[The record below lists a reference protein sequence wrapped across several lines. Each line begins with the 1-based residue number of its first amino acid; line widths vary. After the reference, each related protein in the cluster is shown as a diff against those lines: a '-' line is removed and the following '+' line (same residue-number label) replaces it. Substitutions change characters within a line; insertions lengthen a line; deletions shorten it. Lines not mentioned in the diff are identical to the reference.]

1 MTALTSTSTDLEY
14 GVGPA
19 DDEPLI
25 FGLRASTFARV
36 ATIVGLFVLLFW
48 PNLRRLWDKTNPFT
62 GEPEWTHAPFVP
74 LIGLYYLYVNR
85 AQLRAARVKP
95 AWSGLLIALFGVL
108 FFGWGIYPGQNDLFK
123 DIGMVITLFG
133 IVTLLCGWQVMK
145 IAWFPIVFLFCAL
158 PWPGLMYSWVAS
170 PLQFLAAKVAVKVLT
185 FFGVEAGNFGT
196 KIFIVGNKNVVRTLN
211 VAEACAGLHSL
222 MTFVSVAAAVAF
234 LSSRAMWQKII
245 LVASAVPIAI
255 FCNVMRVSGQGLLD
269 RYVSPQLSE
278 SFAHQF
284 VGLVML
290 VPAFFLILLV
300 GWILQNIFIEEVDN
314 KAALRAK
321 AGDAAKPKAEAKIV
335 RRQAPVVA
343 AQATATVAQTTAPT
357 AQAMTSPVPTA
368 AKAAAPQVTAPQAIA
383 PQAKS
388 PAAPKSA
395 PQVVAPRP
403 AAVKPPPPARLPP
416 RPTGLAGMRGPA
428 TPKPQPQQ
436 QPQPPQPPAAQ
447 PPENP

>member
-1 MTALTSTSTDLEY
+1 LTALTSTSTDKLEY
-14 GVGPA
+14 GVGPS

-25 FGLRASTFARV
+25 FGLRASTFAKL
-36 ATIVGLFVLLFW
+36 ATIAGLFVLLFW

-62 GEPEWTHAPFVP
+62 GEPNWTHAPFVP
-74 LIGLYYLYVNR
+74 LIGLYYLYVQR
-85 AQLRAARVKP
+85 AQLQAARVKP
-95 AWSGLLIALFGVL
+95 AWSGLLIAVFGVL

-170 PLQFLAAKVAVKVLT
+170 PLQHMAASVAVRVLHL
-185 FFGVEAGNFGT
+185 FGVDAMHLGT
-196 KIFIVGNKNVVRTLN
+196 KIFIIGQKNAVRTLN

-222 MTFVSVAAAVAF
+222 MTFISVVAAS
-234 LSSRAMWQKII
+234 LINKSRAMWLKII

-314 KAALRAK
+314 KAALRAS
-321 AGDAAKPKAEAKIV
+321 AAAKPKAEAKIV
-335 RRQAPVVA
+335 RRQVAAATAQVTAPATGPV
-343 AQATATVAQTTAPT
+343 AQATAGHA
-357 AQAMTSPVPTA
+357 TSPV
-368 AKAAAPQVTAPQAIA
+368 AKKPVPQVA
-383 PQAKS
+383 
-388 PAAPKSA
+388 
-395 PQVVAPRP
+395 APRP

-428 TPKPQPQQ
+428 APKPPQQ
-436 QPQPPQPPAAQ
+436 QPPEAQPQPPAAQ
-447 PPENP
+447 PPEES